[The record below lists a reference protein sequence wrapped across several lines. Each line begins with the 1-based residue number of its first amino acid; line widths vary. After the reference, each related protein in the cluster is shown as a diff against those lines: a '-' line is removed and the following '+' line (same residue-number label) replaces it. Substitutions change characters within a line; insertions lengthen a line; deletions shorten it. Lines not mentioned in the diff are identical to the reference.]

1 MERYTGQEANILEMA
16 SAYLA
21 DVAMPDGSTEVQCE
35 AAWVISLYLGKLAD
49 VLPTLLTTPRSDE
62 EVMAFTIAQL
72 QAKAFLAGTNYEVQ
86 A

>member
-1 MERYTGQEANILEMA
+1 MNYTGEEANIVAMA

-21 DVAMPDGSTEVQCE
+21 DIAMPEGSTEVECE

-49 VLPTLLTTPRSDE
+49 VLPTLLTTPRSEE
-62 EVMAFTIAQL
+62 EVMAFTIAQHH
-72 QAKAFLAGTNYEVQ
+72 AEAFLAGHEYEER